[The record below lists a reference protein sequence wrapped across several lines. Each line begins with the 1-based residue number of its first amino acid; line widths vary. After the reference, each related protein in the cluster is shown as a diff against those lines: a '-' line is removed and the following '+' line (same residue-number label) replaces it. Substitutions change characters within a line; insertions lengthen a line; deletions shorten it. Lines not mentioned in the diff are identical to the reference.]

1 MAITFELDGGQ
12 IVFRIPITPDVGL
25 FNRGKD
31 EGRGLPLQLL
41 AQSANPELLG
51 AAKAAQQELEQVQ
64 GVIRSIE
71 GELAGMKPS
80 EGIEGLVRHKR
91 AQAEKREEIQAAH
104 EVKAALQR
112 QANNALGELAASIGG
127 KATQVTMQCPNDVQA
142 VLNQLE
148 TITTTNAPLLVKH
161 AGVMAGFHAGR
172 MGLDSLSVAHTLVSL
187 PAVAQADQ

>member
-1 MAITFELDGGQ
+1 MVTYALAGNEV
-12 IVFRIPITPDVGL
+12 VFRVQITPDERL

-41 AQSANPELLG
+41 AQSTNPELLG
-51 AAKAAQQELEQVQ
+51 AAKVAQQELEQVQ
-64 GVIRSIE
+64 GVIRSLE
-71 GELAGMKPS
+71 GELAGMKPG

-91 AQAEKREEIQAAH
+91 AQAEKREEIEAAK
-104 EVKAALQR
+104 EVMAALQR
-112 QANNALGELAASIGG
+112 QANNALGELAGSIGG
-127 KATQVTMQCPNDVQA
+127 KATQVTLPCPNDVQA
-142 VLNQLE
+142 VLSQLE

-187 PAVAQADQ
+187 PMVAQAEQ

>member
-12 IVFRIPITPDVGL
+12 IVFRLAITVDEGL

-51 AAKAAQQELEQVQ
+51 AAKVAQQELEQVQ

-80 EGIEGLVRHKR
+80 EGINGLVSHKR

-127 KATQVTMQCPNDVQA
+127 KATQVTMPCPDDVQA
-142 VLNQLE
+142 VLSQLE
-148 TITTTNAPLLVKH
+148 TITTTNAPLLVKN

-187 PAVAQADQ
+187 PAVAQTEQ